1 VPTATWQNLPEAK
14 RARVLEA
21 AMREFGTQGFSAGSL
36 NVVARDAGIAKG
48 SLFQYFA
55 DKGDLFAYVCDA
67 VSLRVRAHMLERMA
81 ALDPSRELFEFL
93 AELLVD
99 WTEYFR
105 DCPLER
111 GVTAAANLEIDPQ
124 VRTTV
129 RSVTYGYYLAALRP
143 LLEDARARGDLR
155 PDADL
160 DAFLSLLLLVLP
172 HLALAPFTP
181 GLDPVLGLY
190 GTDRDELTEQVA
202 RLVASLRAAFGS

>member
-1 VPTATWQNLPEAK
+1 MPTATWRNLPEAK
-14 RARVLEA
+14 RTRVLEA

-36 NVVARDAGIAKG
+36 NVVAREAGVAKG

-67 VSLRVRAHMLERMA
+67 VSLRVRSHMLARMA
-81 ALDPSRELFEFL
+81 ALDPSRELFGFL
-93 AELLVD
+93 SELLVD

-143 LLEDARARGDLR
+143 LLEDARDRGDLR

-160 DAFLSLLLLVLP
+160 DAFLAVLLLVLP

-190 GTDRDELTEQVA
+190 GRDREAVGEQVG
-202 RLVASLRAAFGS
+202 RIVETLRAAFGS